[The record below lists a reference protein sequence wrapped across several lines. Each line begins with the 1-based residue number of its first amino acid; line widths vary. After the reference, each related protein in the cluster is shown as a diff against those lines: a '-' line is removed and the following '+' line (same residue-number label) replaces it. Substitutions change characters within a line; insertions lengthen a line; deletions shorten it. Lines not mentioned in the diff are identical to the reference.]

1 MTADGTEDYLVQ
13 PKGLPDYNI
22 PPPSMIESDSVTSG
36 MQNPEPNEN
45 VDIEPENESL
55 LNDDDDDDDERKEFE
70 DNIAERIFN
79 HELGGKQVKGLYENG
94 WFIGKIQYFN
104 RRLDDFKV
112 VFEDDTIDYISKKD
126 IDDVEL
132 FLIN

>member
-1 MTADGTEDYLVQ
+1 MCAH
-13 PKGLPDYNI
+13 
-22 PPPSMIESDSVTSG
+22 
-36 MQNPEPNEN
+36 
-45 VDIEPENESL
+45 
-55 LNDDDDDDDERKEFE
+55 
-70 DNIAERIFN
+70 
-79 HELGGKQVKGLYENG
+79 HELVGKQVKGLYENG

-104 RRLDDFKV
+104 SRLDEFKV

>member
-1 MTADGTEDYLVQ
+1 MTADGTEDHLVQ
-13 PKGLPDYNI
+13 PEGLPGYNI
-22 PPPSMIESDSVTSG
+22 PPPSMIEPDSVTPG

-55 LNDDDDDDDERKEFE
+55 LNDDDDDEREEFE
-70 DNIAERIFN
+70 DNIADRIFH
-79 HELGGKQVKGLYENG
+79 HELVGKQVKGLYENG

-104 RRLDDFKV
+104 SRLDEFKV

-132 FLIN
+132 LLIN

>member
-94 WFIGKIQYFN
+94 WFIGKSNILTEGLMTLKSYLKMIQ
-104 RRLDDFKV
+104 
-112 VFEDDTIDYISKKD
+112 
-126 IDDVEL
+126 
-132 FLIN
+132 LIIYQRKI